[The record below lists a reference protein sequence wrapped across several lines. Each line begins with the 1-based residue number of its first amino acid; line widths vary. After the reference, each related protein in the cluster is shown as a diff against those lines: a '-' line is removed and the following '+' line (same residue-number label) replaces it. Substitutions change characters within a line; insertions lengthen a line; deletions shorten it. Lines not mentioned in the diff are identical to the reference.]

1 MAGDAH
7 GTVEDPIDLL
17 WVDGAHRF
25 GPARDDL
32 RRWGA
37 RVADGGRLLVHDS
50 WSSIG
55 VTLALLVTLTFDRRW
70 RYDGRTG
77 SLAAYTRAPGGLGSS
92 ARQLAELPWFVLN
105 VLRKVLITL
114 HLRKGPWPY

>member
-1 MAGDAH
+1 M
-7 GTVEDPIDLL
+7 
-17 WVDGAHRF
+17 
-25 GPARDDL
+25 
-32 RRWGA
+32 
-37 RVADGGRLLVHDS
+37 
-50 WSSIG
+50 
-55 VTLALLVTLTFDRRW
+55 TLALLVTLTFDRRW

-92 ARQLAELPWFVLN
+92 ARQLAELPWFALN